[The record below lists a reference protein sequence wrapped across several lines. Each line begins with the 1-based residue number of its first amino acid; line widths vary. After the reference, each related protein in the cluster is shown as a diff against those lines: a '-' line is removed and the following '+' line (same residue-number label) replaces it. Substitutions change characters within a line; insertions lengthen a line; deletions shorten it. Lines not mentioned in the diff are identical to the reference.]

1 VTDTLSGLN
10 AACLTAFPDVSGERI
25 QSKTISTEGA
35 AVTVASDNCV
45 DVAGNTAAAVTS
57 TAFKID
63 TTAPVI
69 VQHDFS
75 PAVNAAGWH
84 KADVTVNFKVTDAV
98 SGVDSACAIAFPLVS
113 DDRVQSKTT
122 SGEGAGM
129 TVASDSC
136 TDVAGNTA
144 GAVTSTA
151 FKIDKTSPAIVNLGP
166 TTSPN
171 ANGWYNTDVTNRF
184 KATDGLSGLDGTC
197 LAGFVAVGS
206 DRIQSKPTTGEG
218 SAVTV
223 SSDSCADVAG
233 NIAAGVAG
241 GPFQIDKT
249 APLIVD
255 LGSTTAPNPAGW
267 YNTDVINRFKVTD
280 GLSGIDATCQASFTL
295 VGVARIESKTTVG
308 EGFAITVT
316 SDECADLAGNT
327 TAGVTSVAF
336 KVDKTAPLVAI
347 TSPENGRA
355 TIVLSIAVTGTASDG
370 LSQIKS
376 VTLNGTPVSYNA
388 DSWITTANVS
398 LACGPNTLTA
408 VATDTAD
415 LASSTSVTVTRLCFT
430 FAYLKPLEQ
439 SYVGGSTTVNDGK
452 YGRVIPVKGVVRR
465 DGVVQTEAD
474 LAGLGLTLRIGVNS
488 VPCTGGAAGDAVEEY
503 ADAGL
508 SSGGTNIFRG
518 TQDGSWIYNLDTK
531 LPPGVP
537 MTINNCY
544 RLDAYVQDATTPFD
558 KVKISDSPYA
568 IFKPVK

>member
-1 VTDTLSGLN
+1 
-10 AACLTAFPDVSGERI
+10 
-25 QSKTISTEGA
+25 
-35 AVTVASDNCV
+35 
-45 DVAGNTAAAVTS
+45 
-57 TAFKID
+57 
-63 TTAPVI
+63 
-69 VQHDFS
+69 
-75 PAVNAAGWH
+75 
-84 KADVTVNFKVTDAV
+84 
-98 SGVDSACAIAFPLVS
+98 
-113 DDRVQSKTT
+113 
-122 SGEGAGM
+122 
-129 TVASDSC
+129 
-136 TDVAGNTA
+136 
-144 GAVTSTA
+144 
-151 FKIDKTSPAIVNLGP
+151 
-166 TTSPN
+166 
-171 ANGWYNTDVTNRF
+171 
-184 KATDGLSGLDGTC
+184 
-197 LAGFVAVGS
+197 
-206 DRIQSKPTTGEG
+206 
-218 SAVTV
+218 
-223 SSDSCADVAG
+223 
-233 NIAAGVAG
+233 
-241 GPFQIDKT
+241 
-249 APLIVD
+249 
-255 LGSTTAPNPAGW
+255 
-267 YNTDVINRFKVTD
+267 
-280 GLSGIDATCQASFTL
+280 LSGIDATCQASFTL

-452 YGRVIPVKGVVRR
+452 YGRVIPVKGVVKR